1 MLLQPEYG
9 QVLIKAITELKQ
21 NKFIKPADRESSNQ
35 INYLPYFLTIQS
47 KPSVV
52 YDGTA
57 TYEGR
62 SINSC
67 IHLGPDLLNSL
78 ANVLAKFRMGQYAL
92 MADIT
97 KCFFQTSHPEH
108 QQNLF
113 RILWY
118 KDDDI
123 SKGELQPYKFTRHVW
138 GIVRSPYIA
147 CVAIRKMVEENP
159 MNASSYTTDTI
170 RNCMYMDDLLFSTDT
185 LDKPD

>member
-1 MLLQPEYG
+1 MLT
-9 QVLIKAITELKQ
+9 KAITELRQ
-21 NKFIKPADRESSNQ
+21 NEFIKPADRESCNQ
-35 INYLPYFLTIQS
+35 INYLPYFLTTQS
-47 KPSVV
+47 KPRVV
-52 YDGTA
+52 YDGSA

-67 IHLGPDLLNSL
+67 IHSGPDLLNSL

-97 KCFFQTSHPEH
+97 KCFFQTSLPEH
-108 QQNLF
+108 QQDLF

-138 GIVRSPYIA
+138 GIVSSPYIA
-147 CVAIRKMVEENP
+147 CVAIRKTAEENP
-159 MNASSYTTDTI
+159 TI
-170 RNCMYMDDLLFSTDT
+170 LLTRLLIPPT
-185 LDKPD
+185 RYENVCTWKICCLALIRWIKPD